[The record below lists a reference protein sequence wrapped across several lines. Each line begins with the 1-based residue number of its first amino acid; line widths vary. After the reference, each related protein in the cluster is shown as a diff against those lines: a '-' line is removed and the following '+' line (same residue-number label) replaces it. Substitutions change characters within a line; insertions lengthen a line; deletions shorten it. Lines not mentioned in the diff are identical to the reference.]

1 MPTENRSSNTEQ
13 VVSVPRDWAEN
24 YAGLLE
30 DRCAYVRAE
39 QVNALLAQPAAQH
52 QGEPVAYWVI
62 DEFGQKKVVLPG
74 SETVARG
81 KARGYAM
88 RPLYFHPPT
97 SDGFS
102 AGDMADQGAK
112 AFRDGQRAL
121 VLPDRE
127 LYTKYL
133 PGVTPRNAAEVN
145 GYKDGWNA
153 CLEEV
158 SRLNAA
164 AIAQE

>member
-13 VVSVPRDWAEN
+13 MVSDQAREHWDKLNALPR
-24 YAGLLE
+24 YMFLLRPSGSGVQKLE
-30 DRCAYVRAE
+30 DRTGNWIDVHDAQAIVDTAQE
-39 QVNALLAQPAAQH
+39 QINDLRALLNQPA
-52 QGEPVAYWVI
+52 
-62 DEFGQKKVVLPG
+62 
-74 SETVARG
+74 
-81 KARGYAM
+81 
-88 RPLYFHPPT
+88 

-112 AFRDGQRAL
+112 SFRDGQRAL
-121 VLPDRE
+121 VLPARE

-133 PGVTPRNAAEVN
+133 PGVIPKNAAEVN
-145 GYKDGWNA
+145 RYKVGWNA

-164 AIAQE
+164 AIAPE